1 MGGGI
6 VRKPVR
12 KFLGAALFGLL
23 VVFVTAPGLAG
34 AQTVPG
40 EGAPP
45 VPGDCTFSVT
55 PNPITAIPSTV
66 SVAGTAP
73 GGVTVE
79 LFVDGAATPAQSQ
92 VLPATPNPGQFS
104 FALSVTHDP
113 TSVEVSY
120 LYGNKNAYVQGCTDI
135 AGNIVTRITKATAP
149 TEAPAVASKLA
160 FTGSNDTTTY
170 VLIGAAAVVVGLVLV
185 VAARRRSRVN
195 G

>member
-1 MGGGI
+1 
-6 VRKPVR
+6 VR

-23 VVFVTAPGLAG
+23 AVFVTAPGLAG

-55 PNPITAIPSTV
+55 PDPVTTIPTTV
-66 SVAGTAP
+66 TVAGTAP

-79 LFVDGAATPAQSQ
+79 LFVDGATTPAQST
-92 VLPATPNPGQFS
+92 VLPAAPNPGSFS
-104 FALSVTHDP
+104 FPLAVTHDD
-113 TSVEVSY
+113 TSVQVSF
-120 LYGNKNAYVQGCTDI
+120 LFGNKNAYVQGCTDI
-135 AGNIVTRITKATAP
+135 AGNAVTRITKAA
-149 TEAPAVASKLA
+149 EASKLA
-160 FTGSNDTTTY
+160 FTGSNDTPTY